1 MTPVTSP
8 ADSLPVHAIRTSSAA
23 KHPWHIV
30 RGASGAFS
38 FKLDQRVPAIALV
51 MLIATAGVM
60 VWNVG
65 TGEFPIAPLDVLR
78 TVLRLP
84 TDNANNAKDYD
95 FVVNTLRLP
104 RALVAW
110 VVGAMLALAGS
121 VMQTLTRNPLASPDI
136 TGVAAGAGLGAVI
149 MLVMAPA
156 ATAITLPL
164 AALLGGLLVAALIY
178 LLAWRNGDSPLRLV
192 LVGIGLASVL
202 GAAQTILLLRAPPE
216 MAQRA
221 LYWLTGSLYARSW
234 DNLIA
239 LLPWCVVFVPLVLF
253 HAAPMNAIHLG
264 DEVARGLGIHMQA
277 QRGLLLLSAVGLTA
291 AAISQVGALGFIG
304 LLAPHLSRRLVGPSH
319 EGNLYIS
326 AMIGGLLVVASDFVG
341 RVVMSPAEIPAGII
355 TALIG
360 APFFVYLLW
369 RQSR

>member
-1 MTPVTSP
+1 MTPVTPP
-8 ADSLPVHAIRTSSAA
+8 ASSLPLPANDRASAA
-23 KHPWHIV
+23 GKLPWHIA
-30 RGASGAFS
+30 RGAGGAFS
-38 FKLDQRVPAIALV
+38 FKLDRRVPAIALV
-51 MLIATAGVM
+51 MLIATVGVM

-78 TVLRLP
+78 TVLHLP
-84 TDNANNAKDYD
+84 TDNAKDYD

-121 VMQTLTRNPLASPDI
+121 VIQTLTRNPLASPDI
-136 TGVAAGAGLGAVI
+136 TGVAAGAGLGAII
-149 MLVMAPA
+149 MIVAVPA
-156 ATAITLPL
+156 ATAVTLPL

-178 LLAWRNGDSPLRLV
+178 VLAWRNGDSPLRLV

-234 DNLIA
+234 DNLLA
-239 LLPWCVVFVPLVLF
+239 LLPWCAVFVPVVLF

-264 DEVARGLGIHMQA
+264 DDVARGLGIHMQA
-277 QRGLLLLSAVGLTA
+277 QRGLLLLAAVGLTA
-291 AAISQVGALGFIG
+291 AAISQVGALGFVG
-304 LLAPHLSRRLVGPSH
+304 LVAPHLSRRLVGPGH
-319 EGNLYIS
+319 EGNLAIS

-341 RVVMSPAEIPAGII
+341 RTVMSPAEIPAGII